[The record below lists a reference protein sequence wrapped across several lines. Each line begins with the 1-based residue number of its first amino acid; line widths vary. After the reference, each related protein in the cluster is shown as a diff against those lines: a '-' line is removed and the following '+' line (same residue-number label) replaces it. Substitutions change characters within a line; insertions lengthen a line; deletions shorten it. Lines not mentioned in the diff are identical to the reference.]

1 MGIRWVRAAYMGK
14 IIVWLTTSVLSLFDP
29 KSPGAREK
37 TDAIGGEFTERNA
50 RPIDVFH
57 QSNETERK
65 TWTLQITRS
74 IST

>member
-37 TDAIGGEFTERNA
+37 TDAIGGEFTER
-50 RPIDVFH
+50 
-57 QSNETERK
+57 ETRA
-65 TWTLQITRS
+65 LSAFS
-74 IST
+74 INRTKPSEKLGHCR